1 MNQKLLAVISTFV
14 ALLAATHVHAQSKN
28 LTRLRVSY
36 SSIGAASWSTWVA
49 KDVGIFQKFGL
60 DVGSIYIGGG
70 PRAMSTT
77 IANETQITQGAGTGS
92 ILAKLAGADDLL
104 LVATDV
110 SKNPSI
116 LWSKCLVAAQTEH
129 RVLPTESNEALDPS

>member
-14 ALLAATHVHAQSKN
+14 ALLAATHVHAQSKD

-60 DVGSIYIGGG
+60 DVGLIYIGGG

-92 ILAKLAGADDLL
+92 IIGKARRRRHRYDRIDSGHHPAKSEWLFLRFARP
-104 LVATDV
+104 
-110 SKNPSI
+110 KI
-116 LWSKCLVAAQTEH
+116 
-129 RVLPTESNEALDPS
+129 